1 MNRAFL
7 MNKAF
12 LWTTILVTL
21 TQYGFSNEVKT
32 QTKEMP
38 QAEMQKQNKEIVQLA
53 AEELNKTLP
62 QTIDKY
68 TKLVK
73 VEGKDTTLLYVYE
86 INTGA
91 KSDETVQKEDKTRM
105 KEAVTHG
112 ICRSSKRFLD
122 AQISISYIYVSAK
135 SKVELFRFDVSQTD
149 CLK

>member
-1 MNRAFL
+1 MNR
-7 MNKAF
+7 AF

-21 TQYGFSNEVKT
+21 TQYSFSNEV
-32 QTKEMP
+32 QAQSRNMP
-38 QAEMQKQNKEIVQLA
+38 QAEMQKQNKEIVQLV

-68 TKLVK
+68 TQLVK

-86 INTGA
+86 INTGV
-91 KSDETVQKEDKTRM
+91 KSDEAVQKEDKTRM
-105 KEAVTHG
+105 KEAVTYG
-112 ICRSSKRFLD
+112 ICRSSKRFLE

-149 CLK
+149 CPIQAR

>member
-1 MNRAFL
+1 MNR
-7 MNKAF
+7 AF

-21 TQYGFSNEVKT
+21 TQYGFSNEV
-32 QTKEMP
+32 QAQSRNMP
-38 QAEMQKQNKEIVQLA
+38 QAEMQKQNKEIVQLV

-68 TKLVK
+68 TQLVT

-86 INTGA
+86 INTGV
-91 KSDETVQKEDKTRM
+91 KSDESVQKEDKTRM

-122 AQISISYIYVSAK
+122 AQISISYIYVSAT

-149 CLK
+149 CPKEVN